1 MEVDVP
7 QVNGFTHNQT
17 KVAKKSVH
25 FGSPVTR
32 SAAAEVMIVS
42 SKPYKTPAD
51 AKPKHKARRRARHPS
66 KSDDTDN
73 GTAGPKPLSPIKI
86 QKMAAHDRH
95 SRSGVRG
102 LPKKGI
108 SQVPLL
114 LIWLLHM
121 GWTLQLIAFFP
132 NVAWFVRRKEGVD
145 RLV

>member
-7 QVNGFTHNQT
+7 QVNGFAHNQP

-32 SAAAEVMIVS
+32 SAAAEVKIVS
-42 SKPYKTPAD
+42 AKPYKTPAD

-66 KSDDTDN
+66 KSDDMEN
-73 GTAGPKPLSPIKI
+73 GTDAPKPLSPNKV
-86 QKMAAHDRH
+86 QKMAERDRH

-108 SQVPLL
+108 LCYLSSLFGYYMCV
-114 LIWLLHM
+114 
-121 GWTLQLIAFFP
+121 
-132 NVAWFVRRKEGVD
+132 WFEHYS
-145 RLV
+145 